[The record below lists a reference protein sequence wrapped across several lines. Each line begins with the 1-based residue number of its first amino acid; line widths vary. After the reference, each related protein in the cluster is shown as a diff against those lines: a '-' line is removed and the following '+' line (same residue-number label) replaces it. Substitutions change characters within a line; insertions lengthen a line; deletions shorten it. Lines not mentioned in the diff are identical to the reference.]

1 MICARQIFHV
11 LILTLL
17 VSINTTLVV
26 YPTSSLLPKFS
37 LPPFLPFPILFF
49 AGSCNQRKTIG
60 INIFFINYKVIIIFN
75 ILLFL
80 IKRVRSTKG
89 YLLLKPNTTRRQMLH
104 PHSPISYSRSTFTF
118 TILYQHLR
126 HFFDSTNYST
136 YKKILRTFSFFGLFG
151 IFQCFIA
158 LKHNTT
164 TYNLTV
170 HHHWLI

>member
-1 MICARQIFHV
+1 MICASKIFHV

-49 AGSCNQRKTIG
+49 AGSCNQSKAIG
-60 INIFFINYKVIIIFN
+60 INVFFSKYRVIIIFH

-80 IKRVRSTKG
+80 INKVGSTKG

-104 PHSPISYSRSTFTF
+104 PHSPTSYSRSTFTF
-118 TILYQHLR
+118 TTSYQHLT
-126 HFFDSTNYST
+126 HFCDTTNYST

-158 LKHNTT
+158 
-164 TYNLTV
+164 
-170 HHHWLI
+170 